1 MIDKDDPLNSS
12 EFSRRP
18 LMGSPDRLDADT
30 REKWMQMRHRD
41 LESSLENKSPF
52 PDWLSMPL
60 IGLITAVIFMALIY
74 LKPNATTDNSLQEL
88 EILLSQDS
96 IEFYEKLEFLQQW
109 RSLNSESEEKGE

>member
-1 MIDKDDPLNSS
+1 MSDRDDPLNSS
-12 EFSRRP
+12 EFPRRP
-18 LMGSPDRLDADT
+18 LTGNPERLDADT

-41 LESSLENKSPF
+41 LGSSLENKSPF

-60 IGLITAVIFMALIY
+60 IGLITAVIFIALIY
-74 LKPNATTDNSLQEL
+74 LKPNTTPDKNLQEL

-109 RSLNSESEEKGE
+109 RALNSESEENGE